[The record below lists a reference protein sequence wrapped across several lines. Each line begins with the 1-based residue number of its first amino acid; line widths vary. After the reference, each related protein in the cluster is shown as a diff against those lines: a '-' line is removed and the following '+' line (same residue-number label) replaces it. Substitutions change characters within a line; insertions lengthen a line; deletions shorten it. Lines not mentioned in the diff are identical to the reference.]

1 MLDLVPHPVAI
12 VDGRGR
18 VRQANH
24 EARAVAGG
32 DPRGRRLLEMV
43 HPADRA
49 GLIRAWTAARD
60 DGGCIRIDA
69 RLRDGDGY
77 RWWRLTGRRSPEDDQ
92 RWVGSAVDIQPDVA
106 ARAEADHRDALRLR
120 MLDSTADCIKL
131 IDVDGT
137 LREMNRA
144 GCVALGLPPDERDF
158 GMRWLD
164 LLPVAVRPAGRRAL
178 ATARQGR
185 PARFAGMS
193 QVGDQRP
200 QYWDNLLTPLPDEDG
215 QIRSILCVSRNTTD
229 RHDSERRL
237 REAGEI
243 DHLTGLL
250 NRRSFEKRLRRM
262 VSGARQAGSELGL
275 AMIDLDHFKNINDS
289 LGHPAGDHLL
299 RVVSRRLRRALP
311 AGTVI
316 GRIGGDEFAV
326 VAPQP
331 VAIADVARLARAQL
345 ARPILYRGQPIG
357 AGLSI
362 GVAAFPRDAADAA
375 DLLVCADTALAEMKA
390 DGRGGVREF
399 GSHLRQAR
407 QQRAAHLERARTVL
421 DHGVLEAYYQPRVC
435 VNDGSVVGVEALL
448 RWGGAAGTGRLP
460 GDLADAFDD
469 YELATA
475 LGNRMRERVL
485 ADTAHWL
492 AAGRFPGSV
501 SLNAAPVEFLR
512 EDFADRVLNDLHRH
526 GITPGIIE
534 IEITERVLLQ
544 RHAEVVRGTLAVLRA
559 AGLRITLDDF
569 GTGRSSLADLREF
582 PVDGLKIHQ
591 DFIARMVDDPSIA
604 DLVYA
609 TIQLG
614 STLKLTV
621 TAEGVETDEQ
631 LRMLRVPDRS
641 LLGQGYLF
649 GAPVPAALV
658 PGLLPGDG
666 PAT

>member
-1 MLDLVPHPVAI
+1 MLDLLPNPVAE
-12 VDGRGR
+12 VDGNGR
-18 VRQANH
+18 VVHAN
-24 EARAVAGG
+24 AAATTALGR
-32 DPRGRRLLEMV
+32 DPRGGRLVSFV
-43 HPADRA
+43 HPDDRPDLLHA
-49 GLIRAWTAARD
+49 WRAAAEGRD
-60 DGGCIRIDA
+60 PLRIDC
-69 RLRDGDGY
+69 RLRHGSDGY
-77 RWWRLTGRRSPEDDQ
+77 HWWRLTARAIPQ
-92 RWVGSAVDIQPDVA
+92 RAGCWIGAAVDIEPDVA
-106 ARAEADHRDALRLR
+106 AQAQAARRDALRLQ
-120 MLDSTADCIKL
+120 MLDATADCIKL
-131 IDVDGT
+131 IDLDGT
-137 LREMNRA
+137 LLEMNRA
-144 GCVALGLPPDERDF
+144 GCVALGLPPDEREF

-164 LLPVAVRPAGRRAL
+164 LLPASVRAPGRRAL
-178 ATARQGR
+178 IAARQGKQ
-185 PARFAGMS
+185 ARFAGMS
-193 QVGDQRP
+193 QVADARP
-200 QYWDNLLTPLPDEDG
+200 QYWDNLLTPMPDKDG
-215 QIRSILCVSRNTTD
+215 RIRSILCVSRNTTD
-229 RHDSERRL
+229 QHDTERRL
-237 REAGEI
+237 REASDV

-250 NRRSFEKRLRRM
+250 NRRSFEQRLRRM
-262 VSGARQAGSELGL
+262 VSTARQTGTEVGL

-326 VAPQP
+326 VAQQP
-331 VAIADVARLARAQL
+331 VAIADLARLARAQL
-345 ARPILYRGQPIG
+345 ARPILYRGQSIG

-362 GVAAFPRDAADAA
+362 GVAGFPRDAADAA

-390 DGRGGVREF
+390 EGRGGVREF
-399 GSHLRQAR
+399 GTRLRQAR
-407 QQRAAHLERARTVL
+407 QRRAAHLERARTVL
-421 DHGVLEAYYQPRVC
+421 EHGVLEAYYQPLVC
-435 VNDGSVVGVEALL
+435 VNDRSVVGVEALL
-448 RWGGAAGTGRLP
+448 RWGGEAGSGRLP

-485 ADTAHWL
+485 ADTATWL
-492 AAGRFPGSV
+492 ASGRFPGSV

-512 EDFADRVLNDLHRH
+512 EDFAARVLDDLYRH
-526 GITPGIIE
+526 DIPPGVVE

-621 TAEGVETDEQ
+621 TAEGVETEEQ
-631 LRMLRVPDRS
+631 LQMLRLPDRP
-641 LLGQGYLF
+641 LLGRGYLF
-649 GAPVPAALV
+649 GAPVPAELV
-658 PGLLPGDG
+658 PALLPDVG
-666 PAT
+666 